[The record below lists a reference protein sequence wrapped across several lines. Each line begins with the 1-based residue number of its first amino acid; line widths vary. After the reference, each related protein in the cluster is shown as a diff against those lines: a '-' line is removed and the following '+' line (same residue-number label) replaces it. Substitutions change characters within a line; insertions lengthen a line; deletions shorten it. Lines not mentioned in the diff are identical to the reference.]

1 MFATMKTRT
10 KVLVGFSLAIAVA
23 ATVGVVG
30 YVGISTLSGHV
41 EEVGMVRL
49 PSVQSLL
56 DIKVGAEQIKNA
68 QRTLLNFGVD
78 TATRQRQEGNVKKAR
93 EQYETAWKTYEALP
107 QTPAE
112 AELWK
117 QFVPAWQQW
126 RSDNNE
132 FFRLSLEADEMIMK
146 SPGAKNETF
155 SLPNALQ
162 GCADQCFAVTQ
173 AFQTQIH
180 EWKNILLRGNNAAD
194 YDKHFAAFRE
204 CETAVQAGLQRLQP
218 MVADVGL
225 DPQAVAGAAKAHAD
239 LSAEYRAA
247 LKDFDKSKSNASV
260 MVDKQVR
267 GLDRPVTAMLIALR
281 ASISEK
287 QTKLRDLDGRMAA
300 QLTNVCRMS
309 MTRANDL
316 LDKLVTINADESD
329 EAVKKA
335 HAAGSAAVW
344 MIVTAIG
351 IGSVVLLALGIF
363 TARNI
368 ARMLT
373 NVINETARLSDDAV
387 NGKLQTRG
395 NSDLVSREFR
405 PILTGFNATLDAVV
419 GPLNVTANC
428 LDRISKGD
436 IPEKIADNYNG
447 DFNQIKNSLNRCIET
462 INGLIAEG
470 STLAKAA
477 TDGELDTRADETRFQ
492 GKFRDII
499 HGMNNMLK
507 GFVTPIRDIAITLK
521 LVGKK
526 DLSQTVDTQYPGIY
540 GLLRNDVNLAITNMR
555 SAIEQI
561 NESAS
566 QFTEG
571 SRTIAES
578 AKVLRKVR
586 NPERQRRADVGL
598 DRGAFPLRQRR
609 QGERQRIDQGGR
621 EGQPTGRARR
631 QGGAAVD
638 CVDGADSHQ
647 FAADQRDHPGDFG
660 DRQPNQPSGPE
671 RGDRSRPGRRARH
684 GFCRR
689 GRRGA
694 QVGRAVEPGRP
705 RNLVADQGI
714 DAAGGRGGAVECPD
728 GPVATA
734 DHQGIRRD
742 GGEDRRNR
750 DGNDG
755 TGRQCPRSVEGDSR
769 RLRGDRASGG
779 GKRADGFQQ
788 PATRRPGRDP
798 SRSGERV
805 PHKWQQFLAK
815 EGSARVSI
823 ADDRAAGATR
833 TVPALQIPNNTKGD
847 IQMAT
852 ATMEQRDVKSTFTD
866 VNGTMQL
873 VSFTLAKELYGVEIT
888 KVREIILITDI
899 TRIPETPAFVKG
911 LINLRSTVIPVIDL
925 RARFGLPE
933 GELTD
938 ESRIMVVQACGKTIG
953 IVVDAVSE
961 VLRVTQEHIAP
972 PPPTVAGLGRE
983 YLMGLVKLDERLL
996 ILLDI
1001 DKIFNEEEMLAMRN
1015 TATG

>member
-10 KVLVGFSLAIAVA
+10 KVLVGFGLAIAVA

-239 LSAEYRAA
+239 LSAKYRAA
-247 LKDFDKSKSNASV
+247 LKDFDKSKSNASE

-300 QLTNVCRMS
+300 QSTNVCRMS

-316 LDKLVTINADESD
+316 LDKLVTINADDSD

-363 TARNI
+363 IARNI

-373 NVINETARLSDDAV
+373 NVIGETARLSDDAV

-395 NSDLVSREFR
+395 NPDLVSREFR

-419 GPLNVTANC
+419 GPLNVTANY
-428 LDRISKGD
+428 LEPHLEGRHSREDHRQLQRRLQR
-436 IPEKIADNYNG
+436 
-447 DFNQIKNSLNRCIET
+447 NQEQPQPVHRDHQRPDCR
-462 INGLIAEG
+462 
-470 STLAKAA
+470 
-477 TDGELDTRADETRFQ
+477 ELDS
-492 GKFRDII
+492 G
-499 HGMNNMLK
+499 
-507 GFVTPIRDIAITLK
+507 
-521 LVGKK
+521 
-526 DLSQTVDTQYPGIY
+526 
-540 GLLRNDVNLAITNMR
+540 
-555 SAIEQI
+555 
-561 NESAS
+561 
-566 QFTEG
+566 
-571 SRTIAES
+571 
-578 AKVLRKVR
+578 
-586 NPERQRRADVGL
+586 
-598 DRGAFPLRQRR
+598 
-609 QGERQRIDQGGR
+609 QGGH
-621 EGQPTGRARR
+621 RR
-631 QGGAAVD
+631 RTR
-638 CVDGADSHQ
+638 HQ
-647 FAADQRDHPGDFG
+647 
-660 DRQPNQPSGPE
+660 
-671 RGDRSRPGRRARH
+671 GRRNAVPRQVPRH
-684 GFCRR
+684 HPRHEQH
-689 GRRGA
+689 A
-694 QVGRAVEPGRP
+694 QGLRHADP
-705 RNLVADQGI
+705 RHRHHPQ
-714 DAAGGRGGAVECPD
+714 AGGE
-728 GPVATA
+728 
-734 DHQGIRRD
+734 QGSFARPSIR
-742 GGEDRRNR
+742 
-750 DGNDG
+750 
-755 TGRQCPRSVEGDSR
+755 S
-769 RLRGDRASGG
+769 
-779 GKRADGFQQ
+779 
-788 PATRRPGRDP
+788 TR
-798 SRSGERV
+798 V
-805 PHKWQQFLAK
+805 
-815 EGSARVSI
+815 
-823 ADDRAAGATR
+823 
-833 TVPALQIPNNTKGD
+833 
-847 IQMAT
+847 
-852 ATMEQRDVKSTFTD
+852 FTD
-866 VNGTMQL
+866 C
-873 VSFTLAKELYGVEIT
+873 F
-888 KVREIILITDI
+888 
-899 TRIPETPAFVKG
+899 
-911 LINLRSTVIPVIDL
+911 
-925 RARFGLPE
+925 
-933 GELTD
+933 
-938 ESRIMVVQACGKTIG
+938 
-953 IVVDAVSE
+953 
-961 VLRVTQEHIAP
+961 
-972 PPPTVAGLGRE
+972 
-983 YLMGLVKLDERLL
+983 
-996 ILLDI
+996 
-1001 DKIFNEEEMLAMRN
+1001 
-1015 TATG
+1015 ATT